1 MMTTPELTCLFSP
14 HAGQLV
20 KLDRPLLAT
29 LVHLHPPGL
38 HVRVE
43 PVLLLVQGHL
53 VSVGLP
59 GLQAD
64 ADAGSALSPL
74 LAVLQHLGG
83 LFQAVRGPV
92 PCLTLGLSSV
102 YPGSKAPSL

>member
-1 MMTTPELTCLFSP
+1 MTISSLTCLFCP
-14 HAGQLV
+14 HARQLV
-20 KLDRPLLAT
+20 KLDGPLLAA

-38 HVRVE
+38 HLNVE
-43 PVLLLVQGHL
+43 LVLLLVQSHL

-83 LFQAVRGPV
+83 LLQAVRGPV